1 MGGQRMRLVTHLD
14 VTAGDVEEALRA
26 FEECLKQ
33 GIRDR
38 PVFGTGPFSR

>member
-1 MGGQRMRLVTHLD
+1 MRLVTHLD

-26 FEECLKQ
+26 FAECLTQ